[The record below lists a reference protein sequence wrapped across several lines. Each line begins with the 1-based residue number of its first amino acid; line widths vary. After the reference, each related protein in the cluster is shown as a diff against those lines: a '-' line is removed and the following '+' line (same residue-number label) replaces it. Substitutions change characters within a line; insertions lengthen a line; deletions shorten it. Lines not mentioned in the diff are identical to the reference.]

1 MFPLEIWNVCDE
13 ILNDE
18 PTINN
23 QTKRWFR
30 ILQLTNLEYRLQGSP
45 FNEKSAFSP
54 ATVVFEK

>member
-1 MFPLEIWNVCDE
+1 MFPLEILNVCDE

-30 ILQLTNLEYRLQGSP
+30 ILQLTNLENRLQGSP
-45 FNEKSAFSP
+45 FN
-54 ATVVFEK
+54 